1 MTEYVVLVD
10 ENDKQLGLMEKQQA
24 HVAGLL
30 HRAFSVFVF
39 NSKGETL
46 LQKRAEGKY
55 HSPGLWTN
63 TCCSHPRENET
74 YMQAAQRRLQ
84 EEMGFSCKLEEK
96 FHFIYKAKL
105 DNDLYEHELDHVF
118 TGVYEGEFHINE
130 EEVRDFKWIS
140 MEELIADINSNPDTY
155 TVWFKI
161 IFKEYL
167 AKLQYESY
175 NQ

>member
-10 ENDKQLGLMEKQQA
+10 ENDNQLGLMEKQQA
-24 HVAGLL
+24 HIAGLL

-39 NSKGETL
+39 NSEGETL

-74 YMQAAQRRLQ
+74 YIQAAQRRIQ
-84 EEMGFSCKLEEK
+84 EEMGFSCELEEK

-105 DNDLYEHELDHVF
+105 DNDLYEHELDRVF
-118 TGVYEGEFHINE
+118 TGIYNGEIQVNP
-130 EEVRDFKWIS
+130 EEVSDYKWIS
-140 MEELIADINSNPDTY
+140 MENLIEDMNSNPENY
-155 TVWFKI
+155 TIWFKI